1 MPRCTHCGKVNRE
14 GSLFCQDC
22 GHRLEPTAAAP
33 KPAASAGTT
42 CSACGTQ
49 NPPGMNFCKMCG
61 TSLAAKA
68 GAAVAVPGPSPA
80 LGSAA
85 TMAVDTSAPAPAPVQ
100 AIPQPVAAAA
110 SAPSAPKAICPAC
123 GKGTPVGFAF
133 CQHCGQRLSAS
144 PGAAA
149 PSVRNAPSPV
159 SAAGSGGVSA
169 QPAPSAVAAQP
180 MGVNT
185 MGVANTVGVVTPTP
199 PAGMPRSGPSPTA
212 PRVAQPANGPVS
224 HGDNA
229 NGAFAQTM
237 APTPANLDQL
247 RAAVQA
253 SQPAAQPA
261 PSFSTEQRPTTLP
274 TATAPDLP
282 ASPSSH
288 GTLVAVNRDGSDGRA
303 VEMTGDAFDIGRIE
317 GSLNFADD
325 PYLAAR
331 HARILWQ
338 GGKPILRPLDGVNG
352 VFVRVTSCELLPGDS
367 FLVGKELLRYEPLAP
382 EERDPPSLVEHGVRI
397 FGSVPREAWGRLRQL
412 TIAGTARDV
421 WHLTRPELVLGREE
435 GDVTFPDDEFMSRRH
450 AAVKR
455 VGNKARLEDL
465 GSSNGTF
472 VRVRGDR
479 ELKSGDLI
487 RIGDQLLRY
496 EP

>member
-22 GHRLEPTAAAP
+22 GHRLEPAAAAP
-33 KPAASAGTT
+33 KPAAAAAGTT

-61 TSLAAKA
+61 TSLASK
-68 GAAVAVPGPSPA
+68 AVAVPGPAS

-85 TMAVDTSAPAPAPVQ
+85 TMAVDTSVAPVVAPPVVAPPVVVAAPIPQAVAPA
-100 AIPQPVAAAA
+100 A
-110 SAPSAPKAICPAC
+110 SQPSAPKAICPAC

-133 CQHCGQRLSAS
+133 CQHCGQRLSSS

-149 PSVRNAPSPV
+149 PSARNAPSPL
-159 SAAGSGGVSA
+159 SASGSGGVAA
-169 QPAPSAVAAQP
+169 QPVASVAAQP

-199 PAGMPRSGPSPTA
+199 PAGMPRSAPQPSGITA
-212 PRVAQPANGPVS
+212 ARVATPSRGNGA
-224 HGDNA
+224 GGGNE
-229 NGAFAQTM
+229 AFAQTM
-237 APTPANLDQL
+237 APTPANLELL
-247 RAAVQA
+247 RAA
-253 SQPAAQPA
+253 S
-261 PSFSTEQRPTTLP
+261 PSPSTDQRPTALP
-274 TATAPDLP
+274 TTTDPDMPATTP
-282 ASPSSH
+282 SH
-288 GTLVAVNRDGSDGRA
+288 GTLIAVNRDGSDGRA
-303 VEMTGDAFDIGRIE
+303 VEMTGDAFDIGRTE
-317 GSLNFADD
+317 GSLNFAED

-352 VFVRVTSCELLPGDS
+352 VFVRVTTCELLPGDS
-367 FLVGKELLRYEPLAP
+367 FLVGKELLRYEPLAL

-479 ELKSGDLI
+479 ELKAGDLL
-487 RIGDQLLRY
+487 RVGDQLLRY